1 MELLKKIYGK
11 SNHKSALFSKRLLIQ
26 TIVCLALVLTAWLI
40 REFGPAG
47 FYDVLLYKIE
57 SGPSMEE
64 IIEAFGKAPVSTE
77 AFTYLWNEGVIDV
90 ILPTE

>member
-1 MELLKKIYGK
+1 MDLLKKSYGK
-11 SNHKSALFSKRLLIQ
+11 RNHKSPLFSKTLLLQ
-26 TIVCLALVLTAWLI
+26 TTLCLILVFAAWLI
-40 REFGPAG
+40 REFGPAE

-64 IIEAFGKAPVSTE
+64 IIEAFGKAPISTE
-77 AFTYLWNEGVIDV
+77 AFTYLWNEGVVDV